1 MAAEIFPKMSIS
13 AEWEVAKL
21 WNHLFYRVFWPQFRA
36 NISKNLTK
44 IAKTPIFLGSF
55 QTFEKQIFLQHLVVE
70 KDIHFQFQCLYYVYR
85 GLKGFLNVSF
95 WSYLTNPQKA
105 KSLQMDPQNAFRKHL
120 KTPCFIVY
128 SVI

>member
-1 MAAEIFPKMSIS
+1 MAAEHFPKMSIS

-21 WNHLFYRVFWPQFRA
+21 WNHYLYRAVWLQFRA
-36 NISKNLTK
+36 NFPQYLTK
-44 IAKTPIFLGSF
+44 IAKTPIFLGSVADIWE
-55 QTFEKQIFLQHLVVE
+55 TDFLQELVLE

-105 KSLQMDPQNAFRKHL
+105 KSLQMDPQNTCRKHL
-120 KTPCFIVY
+120 KPLVL
-128 SVI
+128 